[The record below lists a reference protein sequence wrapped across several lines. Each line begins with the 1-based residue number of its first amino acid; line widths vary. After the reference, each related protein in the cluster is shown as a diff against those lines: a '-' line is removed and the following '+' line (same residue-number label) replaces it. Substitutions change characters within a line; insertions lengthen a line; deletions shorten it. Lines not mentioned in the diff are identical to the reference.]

1 MPQAVSAIFASDI
14 ISSFD
19 IHKPEKLNNL
29 FRIRGDQGMGYFMLL
44 KSLGF
49 ERSVANDEYGHFEDR
64 FTHDT
69 FIVGAN
75 SAAGAA
81 GATVTVTINANS
93 FDQLG
98 ANYYLYPRKWDVVLL
113 QTNNGEIQAQIT
125 DVVNNNNGTGTVD
138 LTPSQLTDAIP
149 ALVTGQE
156 IIITSD
162 AWAEGSGQPDGA
174 LSGTD
179 EYKNYVQIVK
189 ETMTATGSEMTNQDW
204 FDTLT
209 DGEGE
214 NKKIIGYY
222 IKGQLDLDYRMA
234 LKCTNALLFS
244 QLTTNTNTD
253 LIDTTTPTQARPK
266 TTEGLIP
273 AIRRAGNVE
282 PYTVGLF
289 STAKFNKIDKILD
302 REFAGMDVTGLLG
315 IDLSHEINDVLVDY
329 FKDTGVD
336 YTTKNVFGGDAGLAA
351 SVDFRSLK
359 TSGGRVFHFQRMG
372 QFNHPKIGGAASY
385 RFPQMGL
392 FLPLNKMKDKKSGDM
407 IPSIGSRYKAL
418 GQYSRKM
425 EVWDVSGAGSGRK
438 VTANDLAN
446 FYQRAHIGAHHIGVN
461 RFVLLDPQ

>member
-1 MPQAVSAIFASDI
+1 MPQAVAAIYATDI

-49 ERSVANDEYGHFEDR
+49 ERPVANDQYGHFEDR
-64 FTHDT
+64 FVHDT

-93 FDQLG
+93 FSQLG
-98 ANYYLYPRKWDVVLL
+98 GNYYLYPRLWDLVLI
-113 QTNNGEIQAQIT
+113 QTQNGEIQAQIT
-125 DVVNNNNGTGTVD
+125 DVTNNNNGTGTID
-138 LTPSQLTDAIP
+138 LVPSQLNDAIP

-156 IIITSD
+156 LIITSN
-162 AWAEGSGQPDGA
+162 AFAEGSGQPTGA

-179 EYKNYVQIVK
+179 EYVNYVQIVK
-189 ETMTATGSEMTNQDW
+189 ETLTATGTEMTNQDW

-234 LKCTNALLFS
+234 LRCTNALLFQ

-253 LIDTTTPTQARPK
+253 LIDPNSVVGARPV

-289 STAKFNKIDKILD
+289 STAKFNRIDKILD
-302 REFAGMDVTGLLG
+302 REFSGSDVTGLLG

-336 YTTKNVFGGDAGLAA
+336 YTTKSLFGGDSGLAA
-351 SVDFRSLK
+351 SVDFRSMK

-372 QFNHPKIGGAASY
+372 QFSHPKIGGAAGY

-392 FLPLNKMKDKKSGDM
+392 FLPLNKMKDKKSGEM
-407 IPSIGSRYKAL
+407 IPSIGSRYKKL
-418 GQYSRKM
+418 GAYDRKM
-425 EVWDVSGAGSGRK
+425 EVWDVSGAGTSRK
-438 VTANDLAN
+438 VTPNDFAN